1 MLDGYG
7 LHNLVWDACDER
19 FGDVL
24 VASPAD
30 AGGRGIALSVRQN
43 GAAANLTGAT
53 VYFVWRHKVTG
64 ERGTEPFTA
73 VNAATGTFEVY
84 YPAAMQEAE
93 GVVQAQVMV
102 SRGDDTYI
110 SSRVFTIRVEPVI
123 VGGEEHEDGFTLFVE
138 AINAYEHATE
148 ITTDAATAA
157 NAAATAANNAASNAT
172 SVAEGIQAAAQRG
185 DYDGADGFSPVAIVT
200 QTAEGATIS
209 ITDVNGTTTANVAKG
224 AKGDKGDTGEQGP
237 KGDTGERGP
246 QGIQGETGPKGDK
259 GDTGATGAQGPKGDT
274 GETGATGAT
283 GPQGPKGDKGD
294 TGATGAQGPQGI
306 QGEAG
311 PKGETGAAGAD
322 GSDGVSCTHSWSG
335 TVLSVTSASGTS
347 SADLVGPQ
355 GPTGAT
361 GATGPQGPAGADG
374 ADGTVFTPQSP
385 LDLTNGV
392 LSIDLSDYAEDSDLP
407 PKLWVGHFVPSISEY
422 SSGMSSS
429 LSKSSYPGLKKGD
442 FMWKPEAD
450 TLIQITS
457 ATEGTSSY
465 SVGYYG
471 MVDFSLI
478 RGILATTDIDLAP
491 GVTGSASVN
500 GNGHSIGVGTLLL
513 NTTSGNLMRATAKA
527 TPSNGPTTKV
537 TVNAVGLANIYNANV
552 SGGSTYTAASPLSI
566 DANDEISIDLSAYA
580 ALAGAV
586 FTGAVSG
593 VTPTANSH
601 FATKGYVDGAVPSLS
616 GYATETWVTQQIN
629 AAIAA
634 LDDLSEESF

>member
-1 MLDGYG
+1 M
-7 LHNLVWDACDER
+7 
-19 FGDVL
+19 
-24 VASPAD
+24 
-30 AGGRGIALSVRQN
+30 
-43 GAAANLTGAT
+43 
-53 VYFVWRHKVTG
+53 
-64 ERGTEPFTA
+64 
-73 VNAATGTFEVY
+73 
-84 YPAAMQEAE
+84 
-93 GVVQAQVMV
+93 
-102 SRGDDTYI
+102 
-110 SSRVFTIRVEPVI
+110 
-123 VGGEEHEDGFTLFVE
+123 
-138 AINAYEHATE
+138 
-148 ITTDAATAA
+148 
-157 NAAATAANNAASNAT
+157 
-172 SVAEGIQAAAQRG
+172 
-185 DYDGADGFSPVAIVT
+185 
-200 QTAEGATIS
+200 
-209 ITDVNGTTTANVAKG
+209 
-224 AKGDKGDTGEQGP
+224 
-237 KGDTGERGP
+237 

-259 GDTGATGAQGPKGDT
+259 GDTGATGPQGPKGDT

-283 GPQGPKGDKGD
+283 GPQGPQGEKGD
-294 TGATGAQGPQGI
+294 TGATGAQGP
-306 QGEAG
+306 
-311 PKGETGAAGAD
+311 KGETGDTGATGPQGPKGDD
-322 GSDGVSCTHSWSG
+322 GDDGVSCTHSWNG
-335 TVLSVTSASGTS
+335 TVLSVASASGTS

-361 GATGPQGPAGADG
+361 GATGPAG

-385 LDLTNGV
+385 LNLTNGV
-392 LSIDLSDYAEDSDLP
+392 LSIDLTGYAEDSDLP

-465 SVGYYG
+465 SIGYYG

-491 GVTGSASVN
+491 GVSGSASVN

-527 TPSNGPTTKV
+527 TPSNGPSTKV

-552 SGGSTYTAASPLSI
+552 SAGSTYTAASPLTI

-593 VTPTANSH
+593 ITPTANAH
-601 FATKGYVDGAVPSLS
+601 FATKGYVDGAIPSLS
-616 GYATETWVTQQIN
+616 GYATESWVTQLIN